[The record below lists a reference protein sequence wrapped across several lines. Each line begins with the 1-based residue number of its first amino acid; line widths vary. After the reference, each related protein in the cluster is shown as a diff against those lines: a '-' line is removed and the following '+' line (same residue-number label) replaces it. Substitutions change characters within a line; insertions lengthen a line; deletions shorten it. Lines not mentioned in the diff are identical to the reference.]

1 MQIEILYFGI
11 IAECTGLTTETW
23 DIEAKI
29 SVQEL
34 MQSLLEKY
42 PILRDRKFRIAV
54 NKQMATTNTPLL
66 PGAEVALLP
75 PFAGG

>member
-1 MQIEILYFGI
+1 MPIEILYFGM

-23 DIEAKI
+23 DIEEKI

-34 MQSLLEKY
+34 TQALFEKY
-42 PILRDRKFRIAV
+42 PILRNRKFRIAV
-54 NKQMATTNTPLL
+54 NKQMATASTPIL